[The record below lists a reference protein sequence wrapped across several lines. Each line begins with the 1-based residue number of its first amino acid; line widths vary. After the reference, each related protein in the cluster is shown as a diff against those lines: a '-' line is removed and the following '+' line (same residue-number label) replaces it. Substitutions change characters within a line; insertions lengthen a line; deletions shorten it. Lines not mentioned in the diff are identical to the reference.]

1 MSKGLEELK
10 KARKPFDGSY
20 LLNDEQYRVIL
31 NELQTLEILKKK
43 LIFYFDDEA
52 QSISIERKTTRLF
65 TIINIIILC
74 FDDIEEYGLLKE
86 IFL

>member
-31 NELQTLEILKKK
+31 NELQTLEIIKKK
-43 LIFYFDDEA
+43 RIWVAYFLKCD
-52 QSISIERKTTRLF
+52 S
-65 TIINIIILC
+65 
-74 FDDIEEYGLLKE
+74 IEEYNHGLYDFGKNHLTPEEFALLKKV
-86 IFL
+86 LL